1 MLGVLQGFAAIAII
15 IGLGW
20 LLAHLRVLDMTTQAV
35 LAKLSFYVATPALM
49 VTVLSRADVAQVFS
63 RSLLATALGVAV
75 AGGIALALARL
86 VWRHD
91 LGDTVV
97 TMLSSAYVNAG
108 NLGIP
113 IASYVLGDAAFVAPT
128 LLLQLLLLQP
138 LALTVLDHATG
149 RKGFSV
155 RRALTRPFVNPL
167 TIGSIIGLM
176 LSITHTQLPSL
187 VADPLALVAG
197 MAVPGMLLAYGIS
210 LRLGPKFGA
219 GAGSEIGVLS
229 VLKLVVQPLAAYL
242 AGRFAFGLD
251 DTALLAVTTL
261 SALPT
266 AQNIFIIA
274 SRYERGT
281 VVARDTIFVT
291 TLLCIPVL
299 LAIVALV
306 T

>member
-1 MLGVLQGFAAIAII
+1 MLGVLQGFATIAII

-35 LAKLSFYVATPALM
+35 LARLSFYVATPALM

-86 VWRHD
+86 VWRDD

-149 RKGFSV
+149 RQGFSV

-167 TIGSIIGLM
+167 TIGSIIGLI